1 MCGLLV
7 LATFSGVQA
16 FPEEDSNFQS
26 PHSGPDFP
34 VGWIDFS
41 VNQQGP
47 PGQDHRLVYPA
58 MVSGEDSE
66 VAGNGPFPWMV
77 LIVDENETPEN
88 YMLLCSRIAQ
98 TLVRWCTF
106 LHGQRV

>member
-1 MCGLLV
+1 MSEEPANPMSARSLVMCGLLV

-26 PHSGPDFP
+26 PHTGPDFP

-41 VNQQGP
+41 VNQQGA

-58 MVSGEDSE
+58 MVSGEDNVFS
-66 VAGNGPFPWMV
+66 VYSSSCGKPSKLKSWQPKAT
-77 LIVDENETPEN
+77 VD
-88 YMLLCSRIAQ
+88 
-98 TLVRWCTF
+98 
-106 LHGQRV
+106 LHPIQ